1 MLISKDFLRDVGLM
15 SEDYFLYCEEID
27 WAVRGKNASLLPMLL
42 KVLFTIRKE
51 QQAAE
56 AR

>member
-1 MLISKDFLRDVGLM
+1 M